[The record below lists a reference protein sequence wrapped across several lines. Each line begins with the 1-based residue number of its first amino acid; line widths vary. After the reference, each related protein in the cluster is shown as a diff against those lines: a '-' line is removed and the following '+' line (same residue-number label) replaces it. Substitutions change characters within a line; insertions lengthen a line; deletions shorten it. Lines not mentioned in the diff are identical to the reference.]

1 MNNNII
7 SVPFHSQMLS
17 VVLVNDLP
25 FVAMKP
31 ICEAIGIDW
40 EGQRQKINRHSVLSQ
55 VACMIKAT
63 SFGQDGKEY
72 IVEMMMLPI
81 KYLNGWLFGIDANR
95 VKAEAKDLV
104 IEYQREC
111 FDVLADHFMPKPQ
124 YGLKQLPPSPYISE
138 PEAAQFMKS
147 IQAHCK
153 SSGGKYSA
161 LYKKVYDYYGITSY
175 KHIPAGKL
183 EEAAR
188 LCGMK
193 LMKLVKSKIPDE
205 IPLLTFTQ
213 DELDTL
219 IAERVKAIEGEVMS
233 KEQTIANSDLVN
245 ILTGRV
251 KALESELSALKEDL
265 RPNITGDLNP
275 SGKQRP
281 LWLYSITDAGH
292 QRYQP
297 IDSDCLCMT
306 EEHFIRH
313 LKNSGRVVFDKTGV
327 SARQIVM
334 HHIPPQFLPDMI
346 EEAGAM
352 LRRINEGKLQA

>member
-1 MNNNII
+1 MNNITLPY
-7 SVPFHSQMLS
+7 SDTLS
-17 VVLVNDLP
+17 VD
-25 FVAMKP
+25 FTD
-31 ICEAIGIDW
+31 EAW
-40 EGQRQKINRHSVLSQ
+40 FN
-55 VACMIKAT
+55 AT
-63 SFGQDGKEY
+63 EIAKNFGKKTNEWLRLDSTKEY
-72 IVEMMMLPI
+72 ISCLEQMLPKRENPASI
-81 KYLNGWLFGIDANR
+81 KNQFVRTEKGGNNGGGCSWFHPKIAIAFARWLDVRFAIWCDMQ
-95 VKAEAKDLV
+95 
-104 IEYQREC
+104 IEKILHP
-111 FDVLADHFMPKPQ
+111 VQ

-188 LCGMK
+188 LCGMR
-193 LMKLVKSKIPDE
+193 LLKLVKSKIPDE

-213 DELDTL
+213 DELDNL
-219 IAERVKAIEGEVMS
+219 IAERIKAIEGEVMP

-313 LKNSGRVVFDKTGV
+313 LRNSGHIVVKKDKINVGNLV
-327 SARQIVM
+327 LE
-334 HHIPPQFLPDMI
+334 HIPYKLLPYMVEVAAQQI
-346 EEAGAM
+346 GRVEAG
-352 LRRINEGKLQA
+352 KSQA